1 MPDITKPDI
10 TKPEITTPD
19 TATPDTARPDA
30 PKPGAVNLQ
39 AKLAL
44 FDERWAPRIVSR
56 FNGHEVM
63 VAKLEG
69 AFPWHVHE
77 ETDDFFLVLSGRIR
91 IETERGDVDLGAGEM
106 YVVPAGVRHRPVAEA
121 EAHVLLIETA
131 GTPNT
136 GDPAT
141 AVTKVEI

>member
-1 MPDITKPDI
+1 MP
-10 TKPEITTPD
+10 E
-19 TATPDTARPDA
+19 
-30 PKPGAVNLQ
+30 AVNLA

-44 FDERWAPRIVSR
+44 FAERWSPKIVAR

-69 AFPWHVHE
+69 EVPWHVHE
-77 ETDDFFLVLSGRIR
+77 ETDDFFLVLEGRIR
-91 IETERGDVDLGAGEM
+91 IETERGDVELGHGEL
-106 YVVPAGVRHRPVAEA
+106 YVVPRGVRHRPVADA
-121 EAHVLLIETA
+121 EAHVLLIESA

-141 AVTKVEI
+141 ATAKIEI